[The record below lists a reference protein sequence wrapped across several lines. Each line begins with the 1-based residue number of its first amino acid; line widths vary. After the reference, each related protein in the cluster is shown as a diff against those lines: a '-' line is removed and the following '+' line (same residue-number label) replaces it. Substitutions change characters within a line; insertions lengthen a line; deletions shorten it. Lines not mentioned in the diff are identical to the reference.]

1 MNVLSLR
8 VRHSGFG
15 KMKPTGHKMNPNYQ
29 HCDKMRPA
37 GFNFGLRVSLIVK
50 KLCDYG
56 ALHGSVSVNH
66 GTDLLL
72 NSIVK

>member
-1 MNVLSLR
+1 M
-8 VRHSGFG
+8 VRNHEVRDSGFG
-15 KMKPTGHKMNPNYQ
+15 KMKPTGHKMNPNYH

-37 GFNFGLRVSLIVK
+37 GFNFGLRVSLVVK

-66 GTDLLL
+66 GRFTDLKL
-72 NSIVK
+72 NS